1 MGSVWLVQLYNEIL
15 LLSVLGWFGFW
26 KKKRKFGLKLMLVLG
41 FVWLLRSVG
50 KINEKGKSDF
60 KVNEELGLV
69 KLNN

>member
-1 MGSVWLVQLYNEIL
+1 
-15 LLSVLGWFGFW
+15 
-26 KKKRKFGLKLMLVLG
+26 MLVLG

-50 KINEKGKSDF
+50 KINKKGKSDF

>member
-1 MGSVWLVQLYNEIL
+1 MKFYYCLSWVGLVSER
-15 LLSVLGWFGFW
+15 
-26 KKKRKFGLKLMLVLG
+26 KREKFGLKLMLVLG